1 MEKLFFT
8 FIATN
13 FYVATTCSETLEIS
27 VVSSPSIATVS
38 DAI

>member
-8 FIATN
+8 FSATN
-13 FYVATTCSETLEIS
+13 FYVATTCTEALDIS
-27 VVSSPSIATVS
+27 VVSSPFMATVS